1 MESRKPTVWIHHPYR
16 FTRSTKLVPITIAV
30 TTVVLVVAKE
40 KKNYFDSF
48 LAV

>member
-1 MESRKPTVWIHHPYR
+1 MDS
-16 FTRSTKLVPITIAV
+16 LGLPITIAV